1 MNHCRDC
8 KHYDTP
14 LAEHPCS
21 SCFVRFGERSNFEP
35 QVGPRE
41 EPRRIKAKTYDDGK
55 PPLAR
60 LPWKGLRAVA
70 EVMQYGNDKY
80 GNYDNYRLGM
90 EVSRNLS
97 CAIRHISEYMEGEDL
112 DQESQKSHLAHAAAR
127 LLFVLQNQA
136 DGTAEDDR
144 SKV

>member
-1 MNHCRDC
+1 MRACGNC
-8 KHYDTP
+8 KYGKVSPNED
-14 LAEHPCS
+14 PCKP
-21 SCFVRFGERSNFEP
+21 CLRGHTGEGWEP
-35 QVGPRE
+35 MEAPRLIK
-41 EPRRIKAKTYDDGK
+41 IKAKTYDDGK

-70 EVMQYGNDKY
+70 AVMQYGNDKY

-97 CAIRHISEYMEGEDL
+97 CAIRHISEYMEGEDN
-112 DQESQKSHLAHAAAR
+112 DQESKKSHLAHAAAR